1 MTYIGIGY
9 GIEKFIKNKSQAVKL
24 MQANTKMSYLLH
36 LYDFHIRKFT
46 YSLTYDIYIYNIKSF
61 QFKKNMNHVTQL
73 K

>member
-36 LYDFHIRKFT
+36 LYDFHIRKFIK
-46 YSLTYDIYIYNIKSF
+46 SLTYDMY
-61 QFKKNMNHVTQL
+61 T
-73 K
+73 